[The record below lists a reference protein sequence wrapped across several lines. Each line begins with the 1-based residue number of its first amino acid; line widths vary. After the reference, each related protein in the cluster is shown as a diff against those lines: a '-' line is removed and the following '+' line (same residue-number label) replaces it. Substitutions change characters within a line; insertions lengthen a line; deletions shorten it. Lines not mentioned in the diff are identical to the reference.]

1 MSDELTYEESLE
13 LSAYLEAKRNYYA
26 SLPRPEPTPAPEP
39 VEELPPEP
47 PKVCRTC
54 AHLASDGQPGCAVS
68 PDPEHRVL
76 NNPGQPCPY
85 PERWEAR

>member
-1 MSDELTYEESLE
+1 MLSDAELFEIEQNLRARRE
-13 LSAYLEAKRNYYA
+13 YYA
-26 SLPRPEPTPAPEP
+26 SLPRPEPPPPPEP

-68 PDPEHRVL
+68 PGPERVL
-76 NNPGQPCPY
+76 NNPYQPCPLS
-85 PERWEAR
+85 PSPWQPRA